1 VNHSPSKIDALL
13 SNKPAGYSLARQG
26 QALRDFLQDDSE
38 TREILQRLEAGIK
51 STLLGAGSLEE
62 LTSDHVL
69 GALGGQLEQKVDDRQ
84 SAGDQAEGNNG
95 DVHSGGRPAR
105 TLSTEGQ
112 SRQKAG
118 AKGGYGKTPQPKPGI
133 ASFSERLNGNNQ
145 SHGADDTL
153 AGKKSKLNVVKPK
166 KQGKQALSTAPEKQ
180 AQLEGKSPFK
190 IDASQASNSMAQRAA
205 KAGMGAAW
213 NSVINSSSRQSPVT
227 SSGDNFDSPQAE
239 AASPKFELPD
249 PAHHDKSGTKSGN
262 FDPILAAGKGIAQ
275 VSEGL
280 TTAGEQLEQ
289 SLKDLMGNTRSIPGT
304 ASGLERTQS
313 KSPSVAGHGQSH
325 GLNSSRAGKRPL
337 DINENTGPVSL
348 DNFAGENRLRNRN
361 APGGL
366 RGLVAKANKPLDDTE
381 SSVET
386 ANSPRQKNNH
396 LPVPGANELPVGSSR
411 SGVTEIADLL
421 AEEARRAGINLEQF
435 RP

>member
-1 VNHSPSKIDALL
+1 MNHSPSKIDALL
-13 SNKPAGYSLARQG
+13 SNEPAGNSLARQG

-84 SAGDQAEGNNG
+84 TVGNQAEGDHG
-95 DVHSGGRPAR
+95 DAHSSGRPAR
-105 TLSTEGQ
+105 PLSTEG
-112 SRQKAG
+112 SRKRKAG
-118 AKGGYGKTPQPKPGI
+118 ANRGFKKNPRPEPGI

-145 SHGADDTL
+145 SHSVDDTR
-153 AGKKSKLNVVKPK
+153 ASKKFDPVVVKPK
-166 KQGKQALSTAPEKQ
+166 KQGKQALSTALGNQPRV
-180 AQLEGKSPFK
+180 EGNSPSK

-205 KAGMGAAW
+205 KAGMSAAW
-213 NSVINSSSRQSPVT
+213 NSVVSSSQQHSSVT
-227 SSGDNFDSPQAE
+227 SSGENIASSQTE
-239 AASPKFELPD
+239 AARPMFDLPD
-249 PAHHDKSGTKSGN
+249 PAHRDGSGAKSSN
-262 FDPILAAGKGIAQ
+262 FDSILGAGKGIAQ

-289 SLKDLMGNTRSIPGT
+289 SLKNLMGNIHSKPGS

-313 KSPSVAGHGQSH
+313 KSLPMAGHGQTH
-325 GLNSSRAGKRPL
+325 GLNSSRAEKRPL
-337 DINENTGPVSL
+337 DLNENTGPASL
-348 DNFAGENRLRNRN
+348 DNFPGENGLQNRN

-366 RGLVAKANKPLDDTE
+366 RGLVAQANKPLDDTE
-381 SSVET
+381 SSIEA
-386 ANSPRQKNNH
+386 ANPTRQRNNH
-396 LPVPGANELPVGSSR
+396 LPVPGTGDQPVGSSR
-411 SGVTEIADLL
+411 SPLTEIADLL